1 MFNCLGNLLCHLIIL
16 PVAIVSLTTMQE
28 GKKCLAQRFG
38 EEVGQTCWVGEDV
51 LYIDVLTLSIYH
63 LKARVFLGDRQLDPL
78 DGRNYTR
85 VTFSLTVTIQMP

>member
-1 MFNCLGNLLCHLIIL
+1 M
-16 PVAIVSLTTMQE
+16 
-28 GKKCLAQRFG
+28 
-38 EEVGQTCWVGEDV
+38 CWVGGDV